1 MVTHISLN
9 DLDWNKNSSVLQNE
23 FDYYNDLLTKG
34 CFEIREGSHCKN
46 KIVSI
51 SSFTKNSKRN
61 DVVFKSIFRHMRNF
75 YLDDYNR

>member
-23 FDYYNDLLTKG
+23 FDYYNDLLTKR
-34 CFEIREGSHCKN
+34 CFEIREGSYCKN